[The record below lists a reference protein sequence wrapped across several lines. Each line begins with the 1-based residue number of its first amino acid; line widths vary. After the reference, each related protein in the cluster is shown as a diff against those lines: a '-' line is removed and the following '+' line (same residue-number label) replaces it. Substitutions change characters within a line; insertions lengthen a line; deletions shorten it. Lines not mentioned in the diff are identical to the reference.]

1 MLGTTD
7 LAPPT
12 HFLNEATTVQRGCD
26 ALKDTQPFGGIVR
39 SEPTV
44 LNIAGTASLY
54 HSAFSSLNRG
64 LADFSSLFERLD
76 SIYFRFLWTL
86 WYLSL
91 YSSFI
96 QKNHNFHFLKFLIFT
111 KVTHFSRESMV
122 VGGRLNIIE
131 ILPHYGQRLFNR
143 LLMKRHLRLL
153 GVNPSSEKYL
163 RIWLFPFS

>member
-86 WYLSL
+86 
-91 YSSFI
+91 
-96 QKNHNFHFLKFLIFT
+96 
-111 KVTHFSRESMV
+111 
-122 VGGRLNIIE
+122 
-131 ILPHYGQRLFNR
+131 
-143 LLMKRHLRLL
+143 
-153 GVNPSSEKYL
+153 
-163 RIWLFPFS
+163 